1 MSEPLWERRLRVKE
15 TRFNPA
21 DRSVWMHVE
30 GFRGMD
36 ALGIKEEDAIYVFT
50 EEEITRF
57 QNDYNDLWARF
68 RKAREN
74 ELRFR
79 RHFKELKILMEE
91 EE

>member
-1 MSEPLWERRLRVKE
+1 MSEPLWERRLRIVAAHV
-15 TRFNPA
+15 NPA
-21 DRSVWMHVE
+21 DRSVTFKVE
-30 GFRGMD
+30 GIRENIFDMEKVD
-36 ALGIKEEDAIYVFT
+36 TLYVFT
-50 EEEITRF
+50 EEEVDRF
-57 QNDYNDLWARF
+57 QNDYNDLWAKF